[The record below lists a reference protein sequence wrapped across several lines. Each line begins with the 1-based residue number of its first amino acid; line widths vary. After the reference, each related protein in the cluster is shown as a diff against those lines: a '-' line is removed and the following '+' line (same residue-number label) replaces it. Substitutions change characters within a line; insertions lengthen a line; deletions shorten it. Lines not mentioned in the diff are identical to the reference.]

1 MTKEYRFRNR
11 VSLITG
17 YSKHTVRLGFS
28 IGKYG
33 IDADFFFFWFSL
45 EW

>member
-1 MTKEYRFRNR
+1 MTKEFTFNNR
-11 VSLITG
+11 VCLTTG

-28 IGKYG
+28 VGKYG